1 MRDFPRAQRAYQA
14 GRIDP
19 LNVGAKRL
27 STALRAKKGGTN

>member
-19 LNVGAKRL
+19 LKVGAKRL
-27 STALRAKKGGTN
+27 TRQG